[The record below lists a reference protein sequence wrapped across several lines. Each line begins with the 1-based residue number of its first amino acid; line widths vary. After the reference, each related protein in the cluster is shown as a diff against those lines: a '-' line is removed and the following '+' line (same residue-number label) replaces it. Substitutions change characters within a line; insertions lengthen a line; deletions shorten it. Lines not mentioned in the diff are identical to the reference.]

1 VSRSCNVPVIR
12 STTLSIM
19 YAYLQ
24 EYKDQVK
31 STYHELNS
39 RHVIEERAERLD
51 SIRAHIVKLLN
62 EQLSRLVGNDR
73 GRERQRLVREE
84 VAIVR
89 RRQLHPEVCTRS
101 QPAISSAQYACGQKR
116 ARTIKIVALG

>member
-1 VSRSCNVPVIR
+1 
-12 STTLSIM
+12 M

-24 EYKDQVK
+24 ECEGQVK
-31 STYHELNS
+31 PTYHELNS
-39 RHVIEERAERLD
+39 RHVIEERAERFN

-62 EQLSRLVGNDR
+62 EQLSCFVSNDR

-89 RRQLHPEVCTRS
+89 SRQLHPEVCTRS
-101 QPAISSAQYACGQKR
+101 QPAISSAQYPCSQEH
-116 ARTIKIVALG
+116 ARTIKIVTLS